1 MVIRQIFDNEKD
13 TIYDFIKFAFST
25 AYSSDGTEQDY
36 ASSLRKGD
44 SYIPTLELV
53 MEDEGKIIGHIMAT
67 ELKTS
72 LDVKSVIV
80 GPVCIHSSYRDKGL
94 GRSLVDVVCE
104 KSAELG
110 YDVAFVAG
118 DPKFF
123 SRIGFKPTI
132 EYGIK
137 NLNGLDDKY
146 IQCKV
151 LRKGALDNVS
161 GEFSII

>member
-36 ASSLRKGD
+36 ASSLRNSD
-44 SYIPTLELV
+44 AYIPTLELV

-67 ELKTS
+67 KFKTPFNI
-72 LDVKSVIV
+72 KSVII

-110 YDVAFVAG
+110 YEVAFVAG

-132 EYGIK
+132 EFGLK
-137 NLNGLDDKY
+137 NLNHLEDKY
-146 IQCKV
+146 VQCKELKKGV
-151 LRKGALDNVS
+151 LDSVS
-161 GEFSII
+161 GVFSVV